1 MRKAKINMTGRL
13 GTTPMKRQLSNAFS
27 ILALGL
33 ALSAGIW
40 GGGSQPFAEEIRSGA
55 FRPEVAFEDHT
66 VEIVTHAER
75 LIAKNEREGGV
86 FDQKWYGFR
95 RFGDYQKLFLGAEN
109 VLFYGG
115 LEADVYSHIRGKYL
129 SVTPLAKNRDPG
141 EVRLFVGRLD
151 GGKWDCIVI
160 GQNGRE
166 VALKTVIRLLYMAKF
181 ADDEAKRTHRLRSR
195 PFKNWLKVYMSPVA
209 PRTEYLAFFKKH
221 GIRNPDVVMIG
232 FMGDAS
238 LVLAEM
244 GFPRPETFSDE
255 SLRALWYPNV
265 NGKKVLLISINGN
278 RIFSSR
284 SRDLM
289 EAIYD
294 SAPDSRPLVTFFG
307 SAGAIDAPDLV
318 GNIVAP
324 TRLMNAD
331 PFPRVRRE
339 SDLVHLV
346 RNRAVDLVR
355 LKSTHASVESVV
367 VETTE
372 WAKHIKKQ
380 RVNTVDQELYHII
393 DAIHGSRRGAETD
406 IYAAVLVTDNVP
418 SDVSDNHITLEAA
431 EETIAE
437 TATLRQDFLLNVFR
451 GEGILTDV
459 NEMSRIELNSRA
471 IPSLQ

>member
-1 MRKAKINMTGRL
+1 MKD
-13 GTTPMKRQLSNAFS
+13 PMKRKLVNAFA
-27 ILALGL
+27 ILTLGL
-33 ALSAGIW
+33 TLSCGLGHGVFEPNGKEIK
-40 GGGSQPFAEEIRSGA
+40 SPETQQPL
-55 FRPEVAFEDHT
+55 FEDQT
-66 VEIVTHAER
+66 PDIVAHAQR
-75 LIAKNEREGGV
+75 LIEKNEREGAV

-95 RFGDYQKLFLGAEN
+95 RFGEYQELFLAAER

-115 LEADVYSHIRGKYL
+115 LEADVHTHIRGQYR
-129 SVTPLAKNRDPG
+129 SVTPLAENRDPG

-151 GGKWDCIVI
+151 GDKWDCIVI

-166 VALKTVIRLLYMAKF
+166 VALKTAIRLLYIAKF
-181 ADDEAKRTHRLRSR
+181 TDDEAKRTHRLRSR

-209 PRTEYLAFFKKH
+209 VRTEYLAFFKKH

-278 RIFSSR
+278 WISSR

-289 EAIYD
+289 EAIYN
-294 SAPDSRPLVTFFG
+294 SAPDSRPLMTFFG

-339 SDLVHLV
+339 GDLVHLV

-372 WAKHIKKQ
+372 WVKHIKKQ

-406 IYAAVLVTDNVP
+406 IYAVVLVTDNVAA
-418 SDVSDNHITLEAA
+418 DVSDNDVTLEAA
-431 EETIAE
+431 EETIAN
-437 TATLRQDFLLNVFR
+437 TAKLRQNFLLTVFR
-451 GEGILTDV
+451 RQGILQDPEV
-459 NEMSRIELNSRA
+459 VPSREN
-471 IPSLQ
+471 PSTGTLHG